1 MASLKYHSNI
11 ILIGRQ
17 IGESVETINYIL
29 EDVNGKLS
37 GLEESRQRLDDPDGL
52 REEIV
57 LPSLESLKLVCKTCS
72 NLMLKMELNTRT
84 LSCCQEEKEI
94 LGACALKAAN
104 VFLNIIDSTVIG
116 FDSKRLILHCVDL
129 VRMIVVC
136 NTIHVQANTIG
147 AVIQTLCEIDET
159 TTENLWMETVKLQ
172 LWTARRELEDAIFSI
187 ERLENQ
193 SEMRA
198 IISVIADGLT
208 NLQTD
213 ANSLNYTMI
222 KIGEDI
228 VPVTPPTIGELNITY
243 TRAMKEL
250 EAITSNL
257 CSLGPSLI
265 YQRKALRSWVEK
277 EISTLMDITPHPVPY
292 PKAGVFYTFLF

>member
-1 MASLKYHSNI
+1 MASLAYLSNI
-11 ILIGRQ
+11 RVMGRQ
-17 IGESVETINYIL
+17 FSESVEAIKYII
-29 EDVNGKLS
+29 EEAKGKLFA
-37 GLEESRQRLDDPDGL
+37 LEESRKRLEDPDGM

-57 LPSLESLKLVCKTCS
+57 LPSLKSLTLVCKKCS
-72 NLMLKMELNTRT
+72 NFMLKMELNTRT
-84 LSCCQEEKEI
+84 SSCYEEEKEI
-94 LGACALKAAN
+94 VGACALKGAN
-104 VFLNIIDSTVIG
+104 IFLNIVESTLQE
-116 FDSKRLILHCVDL
+116 FDCKRLILHCVDL

-136 NTIHVQANTIG
+136 NTIDVQANTIG
-147 AVIQTLCEIDET
+147 AVIQTLCEIEEK
-159 TTENLWMETVKLQ
+159 TTEDLWMEMIKIH
-172 LWTARRELEDAIFSI
+172 LWTARRVLEDAIFRI

-193 SEMRA
+193 SKMRA

-257 CSLGPSLI
+257 RGLGP
-265 YQRKALRSWVEK
+265 LRSWVEK
-277 EISTLMDITPHPVPY
+277 EISTLMDLTPHPVPS
-292 PKAGVFYTFLF
+292 PKAGVFYAFLF

>member
-1 MASLKYHSNI
+1 MASLAYLSSI
-11 ILIGRQ
+11 RVMGRQ
-17 IGESVETINYIL
+17 FSESVEAIKYII
-29 EDVNGKLS
+29 EEAKGKIFAI
-37 GLEESRQRLDDPDGL
+37 EESRKMNQSL
-52 REEIV
+52 R
-57 LPSLESLKLVCKTCS
+57 LVCKKCS
-72 NLMLKMELNTRT
+72 NFMLKMELNTRT
-84 LSCCQEEKEI
+84 SSCSQEEKEI
-94 LGACALKAAN
+94 VGACALKGAN
-104 VFLNIIDSTVIG
+104 IFLNIVESTLQE
-116 FDSKRLILHCVDL
+116 FDRKRLILHCVDL

-136 NTIHVQANTIG
+136 NTIDVQANTIG
-147 AVIQTLCEIDET
+147 AVIQTLCEIEEK
-159 TTENLWMETVKLQ
+159 TTEDLWMEMIKIH
-172 LWTARRELEDAIFSI
+172 LWTARRVLEDAIFRI

-193 SEMRA
+193 SKMRA

-228 VPVTPPTIGELNITY
+228 VPVTPPTIGAINTIY

-257 CSLGPSLI
+257 RSLGPSLI
-265 YQRKALRSWVEK
+265 CQRKALRSWVEE
-277 EISTLMDITPHPVPY
+277 EISNLMDITPHPVPF